1 MATDGSAAILIIDG
15 NYQDRVHC
23 AGLLRQCSP
32 DYEIFQAGD
41 GKSGLERCQGRLFDC
56 IVLELDLPDMS
67 GFEVLR
73 ELVPSRECP
82 NIPVVVLTRLANDA
96 LLSAAV
102 LYGAQACLQ
111 KQQTSA
117 DLLDRAV
124 VKSMT
129 TVDHFRR
136 HGALRSSA

>member
-1 MATDGSAAILIIDG
+1 MASDGSAAILIIDG
-15 NYQDRVHC
+15 NHQDRVHY
-23 AGLLRQCSP
+23 AGLLRNSSP

-56 IVLELDLPDMS
+56 VVLELDLPDMS

-73 ELVPSRECP
+73 ELIPLRECP
-82 NIPVVVLTRLANDA
+82 GIPVVVLTRLSNDA

-111 KQQTSA
+111 KQQASA
-117 DLLDRAV
+117 DLLDQAV
-124 VKSMT
+124 TKSMSA
-129 TVDHFRR
+129 VGHFRR
-136 HGALRSSA
+136 RGAVRSSA